1 MPIPG
6 APSDSPNP
14 LGDLFANVNRPQLNA
29 FVANSQAR
37 NGLLSAQT
45 QEAMIKAAQAQEE
58 QGARE
63 NVYNDLIGMG
73 AKPSEAMLGRDIG
86 VGALGN
92 AEVMAKAM
100 GLFKLGYGDPASQVA
115 GQQMAQ
121 GKVAGPVSVPGN
133 YQSPVAPTG
142 GSALGPVQQT
152 PNELATTQNLQATA
166 GLHNVQ
172 AAAGGFSPNRGMT
185 PLAPE
190 QQAKLTKLIGAG
202 IIGPSQMYS
211 FSRNPSLIDSV
222 SDAYDADPTNLAG
235 IAHAKQ
241 AQLQSLTSGQQSKSM
256 VALNTAIAHMGL
268 VPGTTAALN
277 NGDFKFL
284 NKVYQGF
291 NAQTGASAPALADQ
305 LSQFLGREVVNAV
318 QANGGGERERE
329 AAQALYEKS
338 QAPGV
343 LQDVANQ
350 GAQLLAGRAAA
361 IEQDYIGTQSMG
373 QSGTEEQYR
382 KQFRMRFLTPDARR
396 VTGMGVVGEQHG
408 SATALPGNQP
418 HPAAAGPQP
427 APGTVPAGLTLL
439 N

>member
-1 MPIPG
+1 MPTG
-6 APSDSPNP
+6 QD
-14 LGDLFANVNRPQLNA
+14 LGDFFAAAGGSPVNRPQLNA

-37 NGLLSAQT
+37 NGLLSVQT

-63 NVYNDLIGMG
+63 NVYSDLIAMG

-92 AEVMAKAM
+92 AEVMAKAL

-121 GKVAGPVSVPGN
+121 GKVAGPITQPAN
-133 YQSPVAPTG
+133 YFPLAAPPG
-142 GSALGPVQQT
+142 GSALQAPQQSL
-152 PNELATTQNLQATA
+152 EGAAQTQNLQATA

-241 AQLQSLTSGQQSKSM
+241 AQLQSLTSGQLSKSM
-256 VALNTAIAHMGL
+256 VSLNTAIAHMGL

-291 NAQTGASAPALADQ
+291 NAQTGVSAPALADQ

-350 GAQLLAGRAAA
+350 GAQLLAGRAGA

-373 QSGTEEQYR
+373 QPGTEEQYR
-382 KQFRMRFLTPDARR
+382 RQFRMRFLTPDARR
-396 VTGMGVVGEQHG
+396 VTGMGVVGEQTPPHHVQ
-408 SATALPGNQP
+408 PGNG
-418 HPAAAGPQP
+418 PAVTPPGAPPAGAAPP
-427 APGTVPAGLTLL
+427 PGLTLV